1 MFTIPK
7 ARRTGIAEA
16 LLAAFSFGVSAPV
29 AKQLLENISPQLLAG
44 LLYLGSGTGLGAL
57 WLMRRAGSAPAE
69 ASLRISD
76 LPVLATAI
84 GFGGVLA
91 PLFLLVG
98 LQQTPASI
106 ASLLL
111 NLETVFTASL
121 AWIVFKEN
129 VDRRIALGMISIVC
143 GGLIL
148 SSAETARLTG
158 WIGPVSIAGAC
169 LCWGIDNNVTQ
180 KVSGRDP
187 VQIAALKGLSAG
199 AVNAV
204 LATSLGSQ
212 RPDWQSIGAALLL
225 GFVSYGVSLVLYIRA
240 LRKLGTAR
248 TGNYFSLAPFIG
260 AVVSVALWREPVTL
274 PLLAAGV
281 FMAVGLWLHLTE
293 RHTHWHIH
301 EPIDHEHAHTHDE
314 HHQHEHMPDDPEGE
328 PHSHPHR
335 HDRLEH
341 SHEHYP
347 DVHHRHNH
355 KDKQ

>member
-1 MFTIPK
+1 M
-7 ARRTGIAEA
+7 
-16 LLAAFSFGVSAPV
+16 
-29 AKQLLENISPQLLAG
+29 
-44 LLYLGSGTGLGAL
+44 
-57 WLMRRAGSAPAE
+57 
-69 ASLRISD
+69 
-76 LPVLATAI
+76 
-84 GFGGVLA
+84 
-91 PLFLLVG
+91 
-98 LQQTPASI
+98 
-106 ASLLL
+106 
-111 NLETVFTASL
+111 NLETVFTALL

-143 GGLIL
+143 GGLII
-148 SSAETARLTG
+148 SSTGTARLTG

-281 FMAVGLWLHLTE
+281 FMAGEVVREHVAEGADVLE
-293 RHTHWHIH
+293 RR
-301 EPIDHEHAHTHDE
+301 P
-314 HHQHEHMPDDPEGE
+314 
-328 PHSHPHR
+328 SH

-341 SHEHYP
+341 SHPHYP

>member
-1 MFTIPK
+1 
-7 ARRTGIAEA
+7 
-16 LLAAFSFGVSAPV
+16 
-29 AKQLLENISPQLLAG
+29 
-44 LLYLGSGTGLGAL
+44 
-57 WLMRRAGSAPAE
+57 MRRAGSAPAE

-111 NLETVFTASL
+111 NLETVFTALL

-148 SSAETARLTG
+148 SSTETARLTG

-187 VQIAALKGLSAG
+187 VPDRRTQGTGGWRCKLAPGHDSRESAARLAIYRRCIIARFRELWSQPGSIHSCVKKARNSPHWQLLFSGSLYRSG
-199 AVNAV
+199 RFGRAV
-204 LATSLGSQ
+204 
-212 RPDWQSIGAALLL
+212 
-225 GFVSYGVSLVLYIRA
+225 
-240 LRKLGTAR
+240 AR
-248 TGNYFSLAPFIG
+248 TGHAS
-260 AVVSVALWREPVTL
+260 
-274 PLLAAGV
+274 AAGSGRV
-281 FMAVGLWLHLTE
+281 HGRRFMA
-293 RHTHWHIH
+293 
-301 EPIDHEHAHTHDE
+301 A
-314 HHQHEHMPDDPEGE
+314 PDRTPYT
-328 PHSHPHR
+328 
-335 HDRLEH
+335 LA
-341 SHEHYP
+341 YP
-347 DVHHRHNH
+347 
-355 KDKQ
+355 